1 MHQLGDKCSFVSIF
15 PQSLLFLQFQDF
27 FCKIIWSLN
36 QWKPIC
42 IVLFLQLQIGF
53 SMVDIC
59 LDCGWKWLK
68 MVENICIITTC
79 QRFSVDLVFRWNR
92 CIISKWTSLTPKFMV
107 YLQLHYMHS
116 KAKSAASLLR
126 RYLATFRNPFW
137 KVKPSELSG
146 PDPFF
151 TLCHSPKNR
160 IL

>member
-1 MHQLGDKCSFVSIF
+1 MHQLGDKCSFVTIF

-27 FCKIIWSLN
+27 FCKVIWSLN

-42 IVLFLQLQIGF
+42 IVLFCSCKLVSI
-53 SMVDIC
+53 DI
-59 LDCGWKWLK
+59 LLK
-68 MVENICIITTC
+68 MVGNICIITTC

-137 KVKPSELSG
+137 KVKPSTELSG